1 MLDPYHSTQLSGG
14 ITMNIRSLLPRS
26 LVLAG
31 LATGVA
37 LAPLSLPA
45 VGAASHVARHAA
57 APTTVTIWDIQTGI
71 EQANLNAF
79 AASFNKTHPTIH
91 VQYQWFQNDPYKTKL
106 AIAVGAHRGPDIFM
120 GWGGGIL
127 QSYVKSGAVADL
139 TRTFNADPSWHGR
152 YLPVVLKPATFGGH
166 IYGVPFDATTPEVIL
181 YNKAIFAQYH
191 LSIPKTWP
199 QLLQIVKALQGHN
212 VIPFALA
219 GKSEWPEMIVIQY
232 LADRIG
238 GASALD
244 DISAQKPG
252 ASFDSPAWIKAAT
265 MAQQL
270 VKANAFESGFPSF
283 NYDTG
288 DASQLLYGSRA
299 AMMFMGVWQFG
310 DAKAKAPNFLNKM
323 AFFPVPAVPGG
334 KGNLND
340 IVGVPTNFYSV
351 SAFSPHK
358 AAAIAYLKEMLNATR
373 VKQIL
378 DLGQVPPVT
387 TLDLRSI
394 SDPSV
399 KAQVALVRD
408 ASSYQLALDQQLPP
422 QLAQDFLDLT
432 GQLFT
437 QSVTPQK
444 FASQM
449 QAETKAYFASHH

>member
-1 MLDPYHSTQLSGG
+1 MY
-14 ITMNIRSLLPRS
+14 IRSMLPHWLRRRPASLLSRPV
-26 LVLAG
+26 VLTA
-31 LATGVA
+31 LATGLI
-37 LAPLSLPA
+37 LAPLSRP
-45 VGAASHVARHAA
+45 VAAHTVRHAA
-57 APTTVTIWDIQTGI
+57 APATVTIWDIQTGV
-71 EQANLNAF
+71 EQTNLNAF
-79 AASFNKTHPTIH
+79 VASFNASHPTIH

-127 QSYVKSGAVADL
+127 QSYVNSGAVADL
-139 TRTFNADPSWHGR
+139 TGAFNSDASWHGR
-152 YLPVVLKPATFGGH
+152 YQPVVLRPATFNGH
-166 IYGVPFDATTPEVIL
+166 VYGIPYNATTPEVIL
-181 YNKAIFAQYH
+181 YNKDIFAQYH
-191 LSIPKTWP
+191 LSTPKTWP
-199 QLLQIVKALQGHN
+199 QLLQVVKTLQSHN

-219 GKSEWPEMIVIQY
+219 GKSEWPEMIIIQY

-238 GASALD
+238 GSSALD

-252 ASFDSPAWIKAAT
+252 ASFNSPAWIQAAT

-270 VKANAFESGFPSF
+270 VKGNAFESGFSAF

-288 DASQLLYGSRA
+288 DASQLLYGGRA

-310 DAKAKAPNFLNKM
+310 DAKAKAPNFLSKM

-351 SAFSPHK
+351 SSFSPNK
-358 AAAIAYLKEMLNATR
+358 AAAITYLKEMLNATR

-387 TLDLRSI
+387 SLDLRGV

-399 KAQVALVRD
+399 KAQVALINS

-422 QLAQDFLDLT
+422 QLAQDFLSLT

-437 QSVTPQK
+437 QAITPQQ

-449 QAETKAYFASHH
+449 QGFTKSYFASHH

>member
-1 MLDPYHSTQLSGG
+1 V
-14 ITMNIRSLLPRS
+14 NIRSILPRRPRRRPTPHTLTRS

-31 LATGVA
+31 FATTVA

-45 VGAASHVARHAA
+45 VGAASHAA
-57 APTTVTIWDIQTGI
+57 TPVTVTIWDISTGD

-79 AASFNKTHPTIH
+79 AASFNKTHPAIH

-127 QSYVKSGAVADL
+127 QSYVNSGAVADL
-139 TRTFNADPSWHGR
+139 TSSLNADPSWHDR
-152 YLPVVLKPATFGGH
+152 YLSVVLKPATFDGH
-166 IYGVPFDATTPEVIL
+166 IYGVPYNATTPEVIL

-199 QLLQIVKALQGHN
+199 QLLQIIKTLQAHN

-219 GKSEWPEMIVIQY
+219 GKSVWPEMMIIQY

-238 GASALD
+238 GSSALD
-244 DISAQKPG
+244 NIALRKPN
-252 ASFDSPAWIKAAT
+252 ASFDTSTWIQAAT

-270 VKANAFESGFPSF
+270 VKDNAFESGFSSF

-310 DAKAKAPNFLNKM
+310 DAKAKAPSFLSKM

-351 SAFSPHK
+351 SAYSPQK
-358 AAAIAYLKEMLNATR
+358 AAAITYLKEMLNATR
-373 VKQIL
+373 VKEIL
-378 DLGQVPPVT
+378 NLAEVPPVT
-387 TLDLRSI
+387 TLDLRSV
-394 SDPSV
+394 SDPTV
-399 KAQVALVRD
+399 KAQAALVRN